1 MKPIH
6 TFLSGIGMTML
17 MGACGA
23 SLPPL
28 ATVAQVD
35 IPRFM
40 GDWYVIANIPTW
52 LEEGAHNAVESYRL
66 DTDGT
71 IATTFTFRKGD
82 FDGPRKTY
90 TPRGFVL
97 DPSSNA
103 EWKMQFVW
111 PFKAEYLIIYLN
123 EEYTQT
129 VIGRNKRDYV
139 WIMAR
144 TPVIPESDYRRI
156 VEQLAA
162 AGYDTKRIQRV
173 PQRWPENGT
182 RIRRYFSG
190 SRSGS
195 FVSGR
200 QRTSPSLE
208 DRQRLRHG
216 RGEQDGTRTETSTR
230 PRESDIG
237 DDRENASC
245 HIRDRRV
252 FPRGVCHGPGTGSQG
267 HVEERRVRGA
277 GVLRV
282 PCGRNNRVGAV

>member
-1 MKPIH
+1 
-6 TFLSGIGMTML
+6 
-17 MGACGA
+17 
-23 SLPPL
+23 
-28 ATVAQVD
+28 
-35 IPRFM
+35 
-40 GDWYVIANIPTW
+40 
-52 LEEGAHNAVESYRL
+52 
-66 DTDGT
+66 
-71 IATTFTFRKGD
+71 
-82 FDGPRKTY
+82 
-90 TPRGFVL
+90 
-97 DPSSNA
+97 
-103 EWKMQFVW
+103 MQFFL

-123 EEYTQT
+123 DECTQT

-162 AGYDTKRIQRV
+162 AGYDTKQIQRV

-182 RIRRYFSG
+182 KIRGYFRG

-200 QRTSPSLE
+200 QRTSPSLYRIASDCGTGGVE
-208 DRQRLRHG
+208 P
-216 RGEQDGTRTETSTR
+216 DGTRTETFTR

-237 DDRENASC
+237 DDRENAFS
-245 HIRDRRV
+245 HFRDYRV
-252 FPRGVCHGPGTGSQG
+252 FPRGVRYGPGTGSQG

-277 GVLRV
+277 RVRRV